1 MAKKTLTF
9 KFKKDTKRTYCFE
22 EVPEAGKPELV
33 GSIYVQK
40 HVFGSQP
47 ESIKV
52 VISSDNIVE
61 A

>member
-1 MAKKTLTF
+1 MAKKSLTF

-22 EVPEAGKPELV
+22 EVPEQGQPELV

-52 VISSDNIVE
+52 TITSDQIVG
-61 A
+61 